1 VVSTSLKDVY
11 YVVSR
16 YSSEALARE
25 CINAIICS
33 MEVLAVDSR
42 VIYEGFHSTEPDF
55 EDGIIAACV
64 DLNHID
70 YLVTRDSKAF
80 RNCRTKVVGPAEFI
94 EYII

>member
-1 VVSTSLKDVY
+1 
-11 YVVSR
+11 
-16 YSSEALARE
+16 
-25 CINAIICS
+25 

-64 DLNHID
+64 DLNSMD
-70 YLVTRDSKAF
+70 FLVTRDSKAF

-94 EYII
+94 KLIT